1 MTTDNKQ
8 YFNSFYCY
16 ESFSMVSVKLCDYE
30 STVGGYHYYRKYWQL
45 QVQQKLKCC
54 YEKGNPYGFYAI
66 NVADISSAM
75 IVRHLPMKN
84 LMQITAYL
92 GRLRNTVPHWNSYAF
107 KNKELARIYGTLDDT
122 LYYQRK
128 ETSTVCSFIE
138 NNMEIK
144 SNERKE

>member
-45 QVQQKLKCC
+45 QVQQKLECS

-75 IVRHLPMKN
+75 IVGHLPMKN
-84 LMQITAYL
+84 VMQITAYL
-92 GRLRNTVPHWNSYAF
+92 S
-107 KNKELARIYGTLDDT
+107 
-122 LYYQRK
+122 
-128 ETSTVCSFIE
+128 
-138 NNMEIK
+138 
-144 SNERKE
+144 